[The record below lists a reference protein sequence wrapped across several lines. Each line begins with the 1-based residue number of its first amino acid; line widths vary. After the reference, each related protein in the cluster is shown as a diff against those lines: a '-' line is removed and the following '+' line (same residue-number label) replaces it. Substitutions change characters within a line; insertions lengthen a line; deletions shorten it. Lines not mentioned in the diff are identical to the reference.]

1 MDLLPVIARSS
12 RNCLSLFALLL
23 LALGLSS
30 VALALEPQ
38 VEIKGGT
45 KSLRSNIQHY
55 LSILDESCSAPFWR
69 LRALLASTQ
78 SEIEAAGQALGYYDM
93 SFDTRLSPGENC
105 WSLAIDLTQGEPVR
119 VNELRLEIQGAG
131 AEDKIFSGIF
141 TQPGIKKGDRF
152 NHDKYEKLKARFGN
166 LAAAHGYFDG
176 EFVLARVEVKRAEKT
191 ADIALVF
198 DTGPRYKIG
207 EINIKHDILSD
218 DFLQRY
224 LNIQRGDDYD
234 AEKLLDLKSDFN
246 GSNYFNSAIASPNLQ
261 SLKDQQVPIDISLET
276 RKRRAYSVGAGVA
289 TDTGP
294 RLLLG
299 YEDRYINQRG
309 HRLNADLN
317 LGEKYTTAEL
327 AYTIP
332 MTKPAREFVKI
343 YTGYERELKDELD
356 TRKNTLGSSYSIY
369 RRNRWLYT
377 YALDFETE
385 RTYFGDVAG
394 PETNLLIPSL
404 TLTRTQTDGNPYT
417 LAGWSAIAKLS
428 GSPSSLGSDRSFI
441 QFYGRFKYIQ
451 SFGQGRLLWRSELGA
466 TKTDNIEQLPVSV
479 QFYAGGDQSVRG
491 YSYKSLGIKFEDQ
504 TLGGSNLLVNSLELD
519 HRFADSNWVM
529 AAFLDAGAVSNT
541 TQFHWA
547 RGAGLGLRWISP
559 IGPVRVDVA
568 KALDLDKGWALHI
581 TMGPD
586 L

>member
-1 MDLLPVIARSS
+1 MDLLSLIAR
-12 RNCLSLFALLL
+12 CLRPLLL
-23 LALGLSS
+23 LVALGLS
-30 VALALEPQ
+30 AAAFALEPQ
-38 VEIKGGT
+38 LQIKGGT
-45 KSLRSNIQHY
+45 KSLRANIHHY
-55 LSILDESCSAPFWR
+55 LSILDESCSAPVWR
-69 LRALLASTQ
+69 LRALLATTN

-93 SFDTRLSPGENC
+93 TFDTRLSSGDNC

-119 VNELRLEIQGAG
+119 VSELRLEVQGAG
-131 AEDKIFSGIF
+131 AGDPIFKGIF
-141 TQPGIKKGDRF
+141 VAPGIKKGNRL

-176 EFVLARVEVKRAEKT
+176 EFVLSRVEVNRSEKT
-191 ADIALVF
+191 AAIALVF
-198 DTGPRYKIG
+198 DTGARYKIG
-207 EINIKHDILSD
+207 AINIKHDILSE
-218 DFLQRY
+218 DFLHRY
-224 LNIQRGDDYD
+224 LNIQPGDDYD

-246 GSNYFNSAIASPNLQ
+246 GSNYFNSAMASPNLQ

-276 RKRRAYSVGAGVA
+276 RKRRAYSVGLGVA

-317 LGEKYTTAEL
+317 LGEKYTTLEF

-332 MTKPAREFVKI
+332 MAQPAREFVKI
-343 YTGYERELKDELD
+343 YTGYERELKEDLD

-417 LAGWSAIAKLS
+417 LRGWSAIARIS
-428 GSPSSLGSDRSFI
+428 GSPSSLGSDHSFV
-441 QFYGRFKYIQ
+441 QFYARAKYIH
-451 SFGQGRLLWRSELGA
+451 SFGSARLLWRSELGA
-466 TKTDNIEQLPVSV
+466 TKTDNIEDLPVSV

-491 YSYKSLGIKFEDQ
+491 YRYKSLGLKFEGQ

-519 HRFADSNWVM
+519 HRFAESNWVV
-529 AAFLDAGAVSNT
+529 AAFIDTGAVSNT
-541 TQFHWA
+541 SQFKFA
-547 RGAGLGLRWISP
+547 RSAGLGARWISP

-568 KALDLDKGWALHI
+568 QALDFDKGWALHI